1 MKFLIREQIKLLL
14 LYYSK
19 QNIITKLQKL
29 YSLLRN
35 LWASNKL
42 PVPISKKPLC
52 TGNLSSVHKIFIER
66 PVMEEKKYDCLI
78 LDYLEQFIIYKCE
91 NKILVLLVLTDSL
104 SVEKNIFGT
113 TSGLNTSA

>member
-1 MKFLIREQIKLLL
+1 
-14 LYYSK
+14 
-19 QNIITKLQKL
+19 
-29 YSLLRN
+29 
-35 LWASNKL
+35 
-42 PVPISKKPLC
+42 
-52 TGNLSSVHKIFIER
+52 
-66 PVMEEKKYDCLI
+66 MEEKKYDCLI